1 MAQATAPSSTLPR
14 FKAPMIAQVH
24 GGSLGYFRMRRI
36 VHASYTLLAVSS
48 VQTMGAALVIDKGRR
63 RSAELTNFP
72 ALSKAIRRSLSSNTK
87 VIGAVDEAV
96 VLPSN
101 TIILLASFPA

>member
-1 MAQATAPSSTLPR
+1 
-14 FKAPMIAQVH
+14 
-24 GGSLGYFRMRRI
+24 
-36 VHASYTLLAVSS
+36 
-48 VQTMGAALVIDKGRR
+48 MGAALVIDKGRR

-96 VLPSN
+96 CCPRGRSFCSRPFRRKSRPEILRRRLCRAIPVPSAARRNAGLDALRAALTLLVL
-101 TIILLASFPA
+101 FH